1 MSGSVLEVRGVG
13 KTFGGVTALT
23 DVNLSVSTTEI
34 TALVG
39 PNGAGKTTL
48 FNVIS
53 GFGVPYTG
61 EIVFDGVRL
70 TGRPAH
76 EIARLGLVRTFQTPV
91 GFRSLTVRDNLVVA
105 AGGNDLDSP
114 VAAFLRRRGDRRA
127 LRAAAERADQLM
139 AEAGIEHL
147 GSSYMADLSPG
158 DLKLLEIVRQMA
170 SQPRMLLLDEPA
182 AAMAV
187 DQIAT
192 LSRLIRDIAGRGVGV
207 LVIDHN
213 LAFVLELADRVHV
226 LDSGRLLAGGTPAEI
241 SRHPEVRRVYLGE
254 EAA

>member
-1 MSGSVLEVRGVG
+1 MSAVLEVRGVG
-13 KTFGGVTALT
+13 KTFGGVTALADIDLT
-23 DVNLSVSTTEI
+23 VSTSEI

-53 GFGVPYTG
+53 GFGAPYTG

-70 TGRPAH
+70 TGRKAH

-91 GFRSLTVRDNLVVA
+91 GFRSLTVHDNLVVA
-105 AGGNDLDSP
+105 ASGHDLDGP
-114 VAAFLRRRGDRRA
+114 QHALLRRGTDRRA
-127 LRAAAERADQLM
+127 RRAASDRADELLV
-139 AEAGIEHL
+139 EAGIEHL
-147 GSSYMADLSPG
+147 GSAYMADLSPG

-170 SQPRMLLLDEPA
+170 SRPRMLLLDEPA

-187 DQIAT
+187 NQIAT
-192 LSRLIRDIAGRGVGV
+192 LSRIIRGIAAQGVGI

-226 LDSGRLLAGGTPAEI
+226 LDAGRLLAGGTPEEI
-241 SRHPEVRRVYLGE
+241 SRNPDVRRVYLGE

>member
-1 MSGSVLEVRGVG
+1 MSAVLEVRGVG
-13 KTFGGVTALT
+13 KTFGGVTALA
-23 DVNLSVSTTEI
+23 DVDLTVSTAEI

-53 GFGVPYTG
+53 GFGAPYTG

-70 TGRPAH
+70 TGRKAH

-91 GFRSLTVRDNLVVA
+91 GFPSLTVHDNLVVA
-105 AGGNDLDSP
+105 AGGHGFDGPQDAL
-114 VAAFLRRRGDRRA
+114 LRPRADRRG
-127 LRAAAERADQLM
+127 LRAAAERADQLLG
-139 AEAGIEHL
+139 EAGIEHL
-147 GSSYMADLSPG
+147 ASAYMAGLSPG
-158 DLKLLEIVRQMA
+158 DLKLLEIVRQLA
-170 SQPRMLLLDEPA
+170 SRPRMLLLDEPA
-182 AAMAV
+182 AAMDV
-187 DQIAT
+187 NQIGT
-192 LSRLIRDIAGRGVGV
+192 LSRLIRGIAAQDVGI

-226 LDSGRLLAGGTPAEI
+226 LDAGRLLAGGTPEEI
-241 SRHPEVRRVYLGE
+241 SRNADVRRVYLGE

>member
-1 MSGSVLEVRGVG
+1 MSGLALEVRGVG
-13 KTFGGVTALT
+13 KTFGGVTALA
-23 DVNLSVSTTEI
+23 DVDLTVSTTEI
-34 TALVG
+34 TALIG

-53 GFGVPYTG
+53 GFGAPYSG
-61 EIVFDGVRL
+61 EIVFDGIRL

-105 AGGNDLDSP
+105 AGGHGLDSP
-114 VAAFLRRRGDRRA
+114 LGAFLRRGADRRA
-127 LRAAAERADQLM
+127 LRAAAERADQLLT
-139 AEAGIEHL
+139 EAGIEHL
-147 GSSYMADLSPG
+147 GPAFMADLSPG

-170 SQPRMLLLDEPA
+170 SRPRMLLLDEPA

-187 DQIAT
+187 DQMAT
-192 LSRLIRDIAGRGVGV
+192 LSRLIRGVTEQGVGV

-213 LAFVLELADRVHV
+213 LAFVLDLADQVHV

>member
-1 MSGSVLEVRGVG
+1 MSAELEVRGVG
-13 KTFGGVTALT
+13 KSFGGVTALAGIDLT
-23 DVNLSVSTTEI
+23 VSTAEI

-53 GFGVPYTG
+53 GFGAPYTG

-70 TGRPAH
+70 TGRRAH

-91 GFRSLTVRDNLVVA
+91 GFRSLTVHDNLVVA
-105 AGGNDLDSP
+105 AGGHDLDGP
-114 VAAFLRRRGDRRA
+114 QHALLRRRTDRRA
-127 LRAAAERADQLM
+127 RRVAAERADELLV
-139 AEAGIEHL
+139 EAGIEHL
-147 GSSYMADLSPG
+147 GSAYMADLSPG

-170 SQPRMLLLDEPA
+170 SRPRMLLLDEPA

-187 DQIAT
+187 NQIAT
-192 LSRLIRDIAGRGVGV
+192 LSRLIRDIAAQGVGI

-226 LDSGRLLAGGTPAEI
+226 LDSGRLLAGGTPEEI
-241 SRHPEVRRVYLGE
+241 SRNADVRRVYLGE

>member
-1 MSGSVLEVRGVG
+1 MSAVLEVRGVG
-13 KTFGGVTALT
+13 KTFGGVTALADIGMT
-23 DVNLSVSTTEI
+23 VSTSEI

-53 GFGVPYTG
+53 GFGAPYTG
-61 EIVFDGVRL
+61 EIAFDGVRL

-91 GFRSLTVRDNLVVA
+91 GFRSLTVHDNLVVA
-105 AGGNDLDSP
+105 ASGHGLDGP
-114 VAAFLRRRGDRRA
+114 GHALLRRRADKRA
-127 LRAAAERADQLM
+127 RRAAAERADQLLV
-139 AEAGIEHL
+139 EAGIEHL
-147 GSSYMADLSPG
+147 GSAYMADLSPG

-170 SQPRMLLLDEPA
+170 AKPRMLLLDEPA

-187 DQIAT
+187 NQIAT
-192 LSRLIRDIAGRGVGV
+192 LSRLIRGIAAQGVGI

-226 LDSGRLLAGGTPAEI
+226 LDSGRLLAGGTPEEI
-241 SRHPEVRRVYLGE
+241 SHNADVRRVYLGE

>member
-1 MSGSVLEVRGVG
+1 MTGQLLEVRGVG
-13 KTFGGVTALT
+13 KAFGGITALADIDLT
-23 DVNLSVSTTEI
+23 VSTAEI

-53 GFGVPYTG
+53 GFGAPYTG
-61 EIVFDGVRL
+61 QISFSGARI

-76 EIARLGLVRTFQTPV
+76 EIARSGLVRTFQTPV

-105 AGGNDLDSP
+105 AGGHGLDSP
-114 VAAFLRRRGDRRA
+114 VGAFVRRGSDRRA
-127 LRAAAERADQLM
+127 LHAAGERADELM

-147 GSSYMADLSPG
+147 GSAYMADLSPG

-170 SQPRMLLLDEPA
+170 SSPRMLLLDEPA

-192 LSRLIRDIAGRGVGV
+192 LSRLIRQIADRGVGV

-213 LAFVLELADRVHV
+213 LAFVLDLADRVYV

-241 SRHPEVRRVYLGE
+241 SRHPDVRRVYLGE